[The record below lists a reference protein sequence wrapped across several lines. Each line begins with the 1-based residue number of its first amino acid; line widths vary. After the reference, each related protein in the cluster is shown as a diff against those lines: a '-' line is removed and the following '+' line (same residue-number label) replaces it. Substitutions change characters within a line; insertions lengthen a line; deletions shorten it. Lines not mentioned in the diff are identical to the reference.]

1 MKQLTKYAINSV
13 VSVIIRGLHSTKIGR
28 IIIDSL
34 INNIRLRTYVVNE
47 NNINLVFYAPNSL
60 NYFRAETFYKKEP
73 ETIDWIDSFSDS
85 SFFWDI
91 GSNIG
96 LYSCYAAKKKN
107 CKVIAFEPSPLNLEL
122 LSKNIF
128 INNLIDKIT
137 IFSMPLSNSIKE
149 SKMKMSSTDL
159 GGALST
165 FGEDYGHDGK
175 DINSILEYNTF
186 GFSGDE
192 IIKFLNLP
200 QPDHIKI
207 DVDGI
212 EHLILLGCNNLLKK
226 TKSILIE
233 VNDEFHEMSKQVKEI
248 LNQNQFILKEKK
260 RSEFVHDQSL
270 FSETYNQIWL
280 KRN

>member
-1 MKQLTKYAINSV
+1 MKQLTKYAIDSV
-13 VSVIIRGLHSTKIGR
+13 VSIIVRGLHSTKIGR

-60 NYFRAETFYKKEP
+60 NYFRAETLYKKEP

-128 INNLIDKIT
+128 INKLVDKIT
-137 IFSMPLSNSIKE
+137 IFSMPLSNAIKE

-175 DINSILEYNTF
+175 NINSILEYNTF

-233 VNDEFHEMSKQVKEI
+233 VNDEFQEMSDQVREI
-248 LNQNQFILKEKK
+248 LNQNQFILKEKQ

>member
-1 MKQLTKYAINSV
+1 MKQFTKYAIDSV
-13 VSVIIRGLHSTKIGR
+13 VSIIVRGLHSTKIGR

-34 INNIRLRTYVVNE
+34 INNIRLRTYAVNE
-47 NNINLVFYAPNSL
+47 NNINLVFYTPNSL

-73 ETIDWIDSFSDS
+73 ETIDWIDSFTDS

-128 INNLIDKIT
+128 INNLDDKVT
-137 IFSMPLSNSIKE
+137 IFTMPLSNTIKE

-175 DINSILEYNTF
+175 NINSILEYNTF

-233 VNDEFHEMSKQVKEI
+233 VNDEFQEMSNQVKEI
-248 LNQNQFILKEKK
+248 LNQNQFILKEKQ
-260 RSEFVHDQSL
+260 RSEFVHDESL